1 MSRTSPHAERKTLTR
16 RRVIDAAVELLDAAG
31 EDGLTFRALAAKLE
45 TGHGAI
51 QWHVAS
57 KGELL
62 VAATELVVARALGR
76 MDSAGSPQDA
86 IRAVALGV
94 FDVIEAHPWVGAQM
108 ARPPWHATSLEVFEL
123 IGRQVQALGVPT
135 DAQFTATSAL
145 LVHIIGAGSQ
155 QARNARSPEAA
166 LGRQEFLDQLAARW
180 AELDSEQYRFTRAAA
195 GRLRDHDDRVEFLA
209 GVDLILAGLTLRP
222 EHEER

>member
-1 MSRTSPHAERKTLTR
+1 MPRTSRRAERKTLTR
-16 RRVIDAAVELLDAAG
+16 QRVVEAAAQLLDTVG

-51 QWHVAS
+51 QWHVAT
-57 KGELL
+57 KDELL
-62 VAATELVVARALGR
+62 VAATEMVVSRALGR
-76 MDSAGSPQDA
+76 ADPAGSPQAA

-94 FDVIEAHPWVGAQM
+94 FDAIEAHPWVGAQL
-108 ARPPWHATSLEVFEL
+108 ARPPWDATALVVFEL
-123 IGRQVQALGVPT
+123 IGRQVQALEVPS

-166 LGRQEFLDQLAARW
+166 LGRQEFLDRLAVRW
-180 AELDSEQYRFTRAAA
+180 EELDGEQYAFTRTVA
-195 GRLRDHDDRVEFLA
+195 GRMRDHDDRAELLA
-209 GVDLILAGLTLRP
+209 GIDLILAGLTRLP
-222 EHEER
+222 

>member
-1 MSRTSPHAERKTLTR
+1 M
-16 RRVIDAAVELLDAAG
+16 ELLDAMG

-62 VAATELVVARALGR
+62 VAATELVVSRALER
-76 MDSAGSPQDA
+76 ADDPAGSPSVA

-94 FDVIEAHPWVGAQM
+94 FDVIEAHPWVGTQL
-108 ARPPWHATSLEVFEL
+108 ARPPWPATSVEVFEL
-123 IGRQVQALGVPT
+123 IGRQVQALGVRPE
-135 DAQFTATSAL
+135 AQFTAASAL

-166 LGRQEFLDQLAARW
+166 LGRQEFLDQLAAGW
-180 AELDSEQYRFTRAAA
+180 AKLDAERYGFTRAAA

-209 GVDLILAGLTLRP
+209 GIDLILAGLTRAP
-222 EHEER
+222 SSG